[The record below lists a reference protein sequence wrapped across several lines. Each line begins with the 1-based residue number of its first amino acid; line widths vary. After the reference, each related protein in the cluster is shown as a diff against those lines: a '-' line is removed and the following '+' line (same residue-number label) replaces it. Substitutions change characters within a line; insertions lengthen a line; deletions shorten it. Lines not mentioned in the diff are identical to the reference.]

1 MNVQLI
7 VKQEESPHTELVNKG
22 NLSI

>member
-7 VKQEESPHTELVNKG
+7 VDLGSK
-22 NLSI
+22 